1 MYYVNMICI
10 MTNATSPKKAYFTKK
25 FFLGGGGLLANRR
38 ENPDENVILL
48 IPRPW
53 ILLLLGQNEC

>member
-1 MYYVNMICI
+1 MQRVQ
-10 MTNATSPKKAYFTKK
+10 KKRILQKS
-25 FFLGGGGLLANRR
+25 FFLGGGLLANRR